1 MAVKEP
7 GMGSAQPCSKV
18 GAMVMVTIR
27 VALFNVAIV
36 ENGDGDWWWS
46 SMRRGQG
53 DDFDFEYNEDPNIWK
68 MSVHFSGFPNHL
80 CLGYGC
86 KEPWAARRGKFGWSC
101 ICHHLVSGWIEST
114 CANLMSH
121 FLMKCKNTFS
131 FLNFLSFRLVSGWDG
146 ILLWNILCSR

>member
-46 SMRRGQG
+46 SMRMGRGG
-53 DDFDFEYNEDPNIWK
+53 DYDFEYNEGQTYEK
-68 MSVHFSGFPNHL
+68 
-80 CLGYGC
+80 
-86 KEPWAARRGKFGWSC
+86 WAFTFQGSQIIYAWAMDAKSLELPEGVS
-101 ICHHLVSGWIEST
+101 LVGLAYAT
-114 CANLMSH
+114 
-121 FLMKCKNTFS
+121 T
-131 FLNFLSFRLVSGWDG
+131 
-146 ILLWNILCSR
+146 